1 MQKLKEKILTEGR
14 VIGTA
19 ILKVDSFLNHQID
32 PRFTMEMGAELASRF
47 AGEGITRVLTVE
59 ASGIAVATATGL
71 ALGVPVVFAKKGR
84 ASTQNAGV
92 YAAEIFSFTRQEKV
106 GIFVS
111 SRFLGP
117 EDTVLIVDDFLA
129 HGEALRGMVDLV
141 TQAGARLAGVGI
153 VIEKVFQGG
162 GKKLRE
168 QGVRLESLAAI
179 KSMAEKFI
187 EFF

>member
-1 MQKLKEKILTEGR
+1 MESLKQRIRSEGR
-14 VIGTA
+14 VIGTS

-32 PRFTMEMGAELASRF
+32 PRFTMEMGKEIASRF
-47 AGEGITRVLTVE
+47 AGEEITRVLTVE
-59 ASGIAVATATGL
+59 ASGIAVAMATGL

-92 YAAEIFSFTRQEKV
+92 YSAQIYSFTRQESV

-111 SRFLGP
+111 GRFLGP

-129 HGEALRGMVDLV
+129 HGEALGGMVEIV
-141 TQAGARLAGVGI
+141 TQAGSRLAGVGI

-162 GKKLRE
+162 GEKLRG
-168 QGVRLESLAAI
+168 QGVRIESLAAI
-179 KSMAEKFI
+179 KEMSEEHIQFL
-187 EFF
+187 